1 MDINRVPSYKFLWEL
16 NLPKEVAMDLYKDLR
31 AVFQKSHP
39 DKFIEASD
47 AYGLTIL
54 PLNYMELENYKV
66 ENYEVGVYNNMPTLY
81 KVENPQKLLIL
92 KNNALE
98 SVEL

>member
-1 MDINRVPSYKFLWEL
+1 MSIKRVTGYKFLWEL
-16 NLPKEVAMDLYKDLR
+16 NLPEEVSMDLYKDLR
-31 AVFQKSHP
+31 VAFQKSHP

-54 PLNYMELENYKV
+54 PYM
-66 ENYEVGVYNNMPTLY
+66 PSLY
-81 KVENPQKLLIL
+81 KMGSPQKLLIL
-92 KNNALE
+92 KNNVLK